1 MMFLLSFNTRWQQKV
16 DFRCHENVKMDK
28 HLEKRAFDWAKA
40 NRNKIVKEILSH
52 YTSENYFAKQIIFLS
67 GSPWAGKT
75 EFIRDMLEKWFEEYF
90 IHIDLD
96 DLRQM
101 IPGYDWAQA
110 DCFQKWAIRIMEML
124 LDRALNKKMNI
135 ILDGTFG
142 SKTATMRNIERAV
155 KKGYSIKIYYIH
167 FDPILAWKFTLW
179 RELEQQR
186 KVPLKSFYN
195 QYFRSFK
202 NIKKTLKDFSNI
214 EVVVLKKVLTKSW
227 HSGKIYKI
235 RSYREFEKYEKE
247 ISPQEN
253 SLLLFTKL
261 WYIGIK
267 YRFFI
272 KRGLISKEKIYEQ
285 NSKTNK

>member
-1 MMFLLSFNTRWQQKV
+1 
-16 DFRCHENVKMDK
+16 MDK
-28 HLEKRAFDWAKA
+28 KLEERAFNWAKK
-40 NRNKIVKEILSH
+40 NRSKVVKDILLD
-52 YTSENYFAKQIIFLS
+52 YESENYFAKQIIFLS

-75 EFIRDMLEKWFEEYF
+75 EFIRDMLEKWFEDYF

-96 DLRQM
+96 ELRKI
-101 IPGYDWAQA
+101 IPEYDWAQA

-124 LDRALNKKMNI
+124 LDKALNKKMNI

-142 SKTATMRNIERAV
+142 SKTATIRNIERAV
-155 KKGYSIKIYYIH
+155 KKWYNIKIYYIH

-179 RELEQQR
+179 RELEEQR
-186 KVPLKSFYN
+186 KVPLKSFYK
-195 QYFRSFK
+195 QYFQSFR
-202 NIKKTLKDFSNI
+202 NIKKTLRNYGNI

-235 RSYREFEKYEKE
+235 RSYEDLKKYEIE
-247 ISPQEN
+247 MSPQEN
-253 SLLLFTKL
+253 SLLLLIKL
-261 WYIGIK
+261 WYISIK

-285 NSKTNK
+285 DSKTDK

>member
-1 MMFLLSFNTRWQQKV
+1 
-16 DFRCHENVKMDK
+16 MDK
-28 HLEKRAFDWAKA
+28 KLEDRAFDWAKS
-40 NRNKIVKEILSH
+40 NRNKIGKEILSF

-75 EFIRDMLEKWFEEYF
+75 EFIRDMLEKWFEDYF
-90 IHIDLD
+90 MHIDLD

-101 IPGYDWAQA
+101 IPEYDGAQA

-124 LDRALNKKMNI
+124 LDKALNKKMNI

-142 SKTATMRNIERAV
+142 SKTATIRNIERAV
-155 KKGYSIKIYYIH
+155 SKWYTIKIYYIH

-179 RELEQQR
+179 RELEEQR
-186 KVPLKSFYN
+186 KVPLKSFFK
-195 QYFRSFK
+195 QYFRSFE
-202 NIKKTLKDFSNI
+202 NIKKTLKNFSNI
-214 EVVVLKKVLTKSW
+214 EVVVLKKFLTKSW

-235 RSYREFEKYEKE
+235 RSYADFKKYEKE

-253 SLLLFTKL
+253 FLLLLTKL
-261 WYIGIK
+261 WYISIK
-267 YRFFI
+267 YRIFI

-285 NSKTNK
+285 NNKTDK